1 MHIVTANPTF
11 SVVIIT
17 MIVMDLLD
25 TANLTFSVVITTT
38 GTKQNVPQLNLGDKE
53 KIFYFVGSFKFYNW
67 IYIY

>member
-38 GTKQNVPQLNLGDKE
+38 GTKQNVPQLILGDKE
-53 KIFYFVGSFKFYNW
+53 RIKL
-67 IYIY
+67 